1 MSTQTDQIE
10 DNAQSVSSIV
20 AGNDGQQAELAA
32 GMVAIAGVHG
42 VLAPFAYPQEQI
54 TPELGAML
62 SPDGAHVELIEKIH
76 AATGVRSRN
85 LALELAEYADLNDF
99 GTANDVFI
107 RVGVDLGE
115 QAIRGALDKA
125 GLNPED
131 VDLVVS
137 TSVTGIAAPS
147 LEARLVPRLGLR
159 ADVKRMPIFGLGC
172 VAGVAGIARVRDYL
186 LGDPDGVAVLLSV
199 ELCSLTLQ
207 HADVSM
213 ANVVASGLFG
223 DGAAAV
229 VMVGAARAQR
239 MGITGPR
246 VLASRARMY
255 PDTQQTMGWEIGAS
269 GFRIVLSPDVPAVV
283 AQYLEADVIDF
294 LSDQHLKVGDIS
306 RFVAHP
312 GGPKVLE
319 AMQHALG
326 LDDGE
331 LAVTWR
337 SLARIGNLSSASVL
351 HVLADTM
358 DGRDGAPTPE
368 PGTPGLMMAMGPG
381 FCAELVL
388 LSW

>member
-1 MSTQTDQIE
+1 
-10 DNAQSVSSIV
+10 
-20 AGNDGQQAELAA
+20 
-32 GMVAIAGVHG
+32 MVAIAGVHG

-54 TPELGAML
+54 TRAFGAMA
-62 SPDGAHVELIEKIH
+62 SPDGAHVELVEKIH

-85 LALELAEYADLNDF
+85 LALELADYPDLDDF
-99 GTANDVFI
+99 GAANDVFI
-107 RVGVDLGE
+107 RVGLDLGE

-125 GLNPED
+125 GLRPED

-159 ADVKRMPIFGLGC
+159 PDVKRMPIFGLGC

-207 HADVSM
+207 QADVSM

-223 DGAAAV
+223 DGGAAV
-229 VMVGAARAQR
+229 VMVGASRAQR
-239 MGITGPR
+239 MGITGPL
-246 VLASRARMY
+246 VVASRARMY
-255 PDTQQTMGWEIGAS
+255 PETQRTMGWDVGAT
-269 GFRIVLSPDVPAVV
+269 GFRIVLSADVPAVV
-283 AQYLEADVIDF
+283 TQYLQDDVVGF
-294 LSDQHLKVGDIS
+294 LSDQCLTVGDIA
-306 RFVAHP
+306 RWVCHP
-312 GGPKVLE
+312 GGPRVLE
-319 AMQHALG
+319 AMQDALG

-331 LAVTWR
+331 LALTWR
-337 SLARIGNLSSASVL
+337 SLSRIGNLSSASVL

-358 DGRDGAPTPE
+358 DGRDGAPAPE
-368 PGTPGLMMAMGPG
+368 PGTPGLLVALGPG